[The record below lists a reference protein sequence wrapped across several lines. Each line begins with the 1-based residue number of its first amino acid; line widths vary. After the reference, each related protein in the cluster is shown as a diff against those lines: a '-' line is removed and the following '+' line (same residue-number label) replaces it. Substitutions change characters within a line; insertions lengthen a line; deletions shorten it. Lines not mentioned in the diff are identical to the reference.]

1 MSEKEVAAPN
11 AQLATGILPSL
22 FHETSARGTHKSLI
36 RSDRDLLVK
45 VTWAPE
51 TALRGP
57 CGYWLNMSQ
66 NPRP

>member
-11 AQLATGILPSL
+11 AQLATGVLPSL

-36 RSDRDLLVK
+36 CSDRELLVK

-57 CGYWLNMSQ
+57 CGYWLNMGQ
-66 NPRP
+66 NLRP